1 MKALKNF
8 LELLKVVWKDKVTV
22 AMLLIWIA
30 FIVYLYVGIDSIQK
44 SGAIEEES
52 FTMKVLENSW
62 AGTAFFWLFGFTS
75 QLRIAWHKIQLAK
88 KDAQNKH

>member
-44 SGAIEEES
+44 SG
-52 FTMKVLENSW
+52 
-62 AGTAFFWLFGFTS
+62 
-75 QLRIAWHKIQLAK
+75 Q
-88 KDAQNKH
+88 